1 MKEERDTSGVY
12 EYNGLNNTMDNKHC
26 IFYEE
31 LNYLIEN
38 CGENGLNVLMEKL
51 IKVKEELDVPAI
63 VSILITVKGK

>member
-1 MKEERDTSGVY
+1 MKIERDTSGVY

-31 LNYLIEN
+31 LNYLIEK
-38 CGENGLNVLMEKL
+38 CGENGNVLMEKL
-51 IKVKEELDVPAI
+51 IKVKQELNEPAI